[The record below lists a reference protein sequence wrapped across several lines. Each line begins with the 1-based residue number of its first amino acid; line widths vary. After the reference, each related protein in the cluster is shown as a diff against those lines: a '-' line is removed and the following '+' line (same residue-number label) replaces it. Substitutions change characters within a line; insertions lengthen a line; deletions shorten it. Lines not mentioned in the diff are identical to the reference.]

1 MAQLG
6 HSRAELR
13 PRESGF
19 SLLELLVVVAL
30 MAVVTAVALP
40 MFLSV
45 QRNYR
50 LISDARAIA
59 GQLALARMRAAN
71 DFNQAEIVFDTSANT
86 YQLKV
91 YNKSTSAFDTT
102 EGAVYKLSSGNT
114 FSFGA
119 ITLTAGTQASI
130 AESSPIIFN
139 SRGIPILSNGTAT
152 GSYSVYLADNKGGY
166 CAVAVSP
173 SSKIKIYRYS
183 GGQWVAL

>member
-30 MAVVTAVALP
+30 MAVVSAVALP

-86 YQLKV
+86 YQLKM
-91 YNKSTSAFDTT
+91 YNKSTSAFAT
-102 EGAVYKLSSGNT
+102 EGAVYNLSTGNT

-119 ITLTAGTQASI
+119 ITLTAGTQATI